1 MAKLFKV
8 SYSGYYIVEADS
20 EEEALETV
28 RDDYEVQYDEWEN
41 DSAVV
46 LEESEK

>member
-1 MAKLFKV
+1 MATLFKV
-8 SYSGYYIVEADS
+8 NYSGYYIVEAAS
-20 EEEALETV
+20 EEEAMETG

-46 LEESEK
+46 LGDDVK